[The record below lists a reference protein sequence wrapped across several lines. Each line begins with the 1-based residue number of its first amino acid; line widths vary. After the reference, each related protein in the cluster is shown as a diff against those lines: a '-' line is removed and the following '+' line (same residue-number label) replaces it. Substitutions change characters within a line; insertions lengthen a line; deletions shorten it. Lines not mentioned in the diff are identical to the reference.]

1 MKIRAFRSLYVAL
14 RKPSHLNFLDQGSI
28 CSVVKQLK
36 SMHLVKE
43 FLIESAGFSLKY
55 SKAKLPKRMSVLLD

>member
-1 MKIRAFRSLYVAL
+1 MHFKAYMRPLENLHILTSRIRE
-14 RKPSHLNFLDQGSI
+14 PI
-28 CSVVKQLK
+28 CSVIVKQLK